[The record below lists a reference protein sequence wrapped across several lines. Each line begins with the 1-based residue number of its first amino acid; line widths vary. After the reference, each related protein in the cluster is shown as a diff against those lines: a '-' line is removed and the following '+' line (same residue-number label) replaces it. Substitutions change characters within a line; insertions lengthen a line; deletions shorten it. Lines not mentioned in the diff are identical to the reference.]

1 MAHADH
7 IIVGLDLGSVKT
19 CALVCEPNEEGKL
32 EVMGMGVAESKGWR
46 KGLIVNLDL
55 TVLAVKKAVEAAEAA
70 AGVSIESAYVG
81 VAGSHIKGVNSRGS
95 VTLANS
101 AAAAREVEREDVRR
115 VIQTAQS
122 ITLPEDRQL
131 LHVLP
136 QKFLLDSQDG
146 IRDPVGMMGACLEV
160 DVHLVTAS
168 ASATQNVVTAVNR
181 AGVVVQDTV
190 FEPLASGEACLT
202 ADERELG
209 VALVDIGGSSTDLAV
224 YHGGVVRH
232 TAVIP
237 VGGEHFTNDIAVGL
251 RTPIPEA
258 EKMKKAWGER
268 DPSKP
273 ADTVLEVPGVGE
285 RPSRIVNYA
294 MLSEVIEPRAV
305 ELMELIQSEL
315 GRSGCEKQLGA
326 GVVLTGGG
334 ATLGGL
340 AGLAEQ
346 TLGLAVRAGVPVAIV
361 SMGETLAD
369 PAFATVVGLAIHG
382 NRLRL
387 RRDSHESSGLFGKLW
402 KSVRGKSA
410 RDSGQRS
417 HHGE

>member
-1 MAHADH
+1 LARKNHS
-7 IIVGLDLGSVKT
+7 IVGLDLGSVKT
-19 CALVCEPNEEGKL
+19 CALVCKPNEEGKL
-32 EVMGMGVAESKGWR
+32 EVVGMGTAESKGWR
-46 KGLIVNLDL
+46 KGVIVNLDL
-55 TVLAVKKAVEAAEAA
+55 TVLAVKKAVEAAEIA
-70 AGVSIESAYVG
+70 AGMSIESAYVG
-81 VAGSHIKGVNSRGS
+81 VAGPHIKGVNSRGS
-95 VTLANS
+95 ITLGKTPAS
-101 AAAAREVEREDVRR
+101 TREVERDDMRR
-115 VIQTAQS
+115 VIQTAQN
-122 ITLPEDRQL
+122 ITLAEDRQL

-146 IRDPVGMMGACLEV
+146 IRDPVGMVGARLEV

-168 ASATQNVVTAVNR
+168 ASASQNVVTAVNR

-202 ADERELG
+202 ADDRELG
-209 VALVDIGGSSTDLAV
+209 VALVDIGGGSTDLVV
-224 YHGGVVRH
+224 YHAGMVHH

-268 DPSKP
+268 DPTKP

-305 ELMELIQSEL
+305 ELIELIQAEL

-334 ATLGGL
+334 AKLGGL
-340 AGLAEQ
+340 AELAEQ
-346 TLGLAVRAGVPVAIV
+346 ALGMAVRSGVPFDLENMSETLPDPAFTTAVGLAV
-361 SMGETLAD
+361 
-369 PAFATVVGLAIHG
+369 HG

-387 RRDSHESSGLFGKLW
+387 LRDSHENTGLFGKLW
-402 KSVRGKSA
+402 KSVRG
-410 RDSGQRS
+410 RN
-417 HHGE
+417 